1 MSTTHL
7 DNRWQEREY
16 VRMTDVAYEGG
27 QLHVTF
33 ADGDTVSVDPARLA
47 PRAAESI
54 DWSAARIDGPEIQA
68 PAAGRTY
75 AVSWLDVRALTD
87 EAFAAYLARV
97 ADEEARQVG
106 RKLRHLR
113 ESRGLTSAAL
123 AARAQITPQSLS
135 RIELGRHDV
144 VYSTLQR
151 LLAAM
156 NYTLRDLN
164 EAPAEAIAVDQVVS
178 RLKKTGL
185 PKEVIGRLAPANART
200 SLVLD
205 RLHRIFGWS
214 TADLAGSESLPIRA
228 SVAEAAAFKATSAQ
242 QPALGPYVLYAH
254 YLAALADQAMP
265 RARTLELPGDAREI
279 RHEILAEHDVV
290 DFRVLLDWA
299 WSRGVVVLPLFDPG
313 QFHGACWLFDGRPV
327 IVLKQ
332 VTEFDARM
340 AFDLAHEIGHVV
352 LHLSANAPAV
362 IELEEISL
370 GTDDEAIEDEASD
383 FAGALVLGDPER
395 LAAAVVARAGGKAE
409 RLRNAV
415 RALAPAEHVAVGAL
429 ANYLAWRLEG
439 EVDWW
444 GAAANLQTHTGQPAR
459 LAAETLLALLD
470 LDRLAA
476 DDRALLLDALGA
488 S

>member
-1 MSTTHL
+1 
-7 DNRWQEREY
+7 
-16 VRMTDVAYEGG
+16 MTDVAYEGG

-68 PAAGRTY
+68 PTAGRMY

-97 ADEEARQVG
+97 ADEESRQVG

-164 EAPAEAIAVDQVVS
+164 EAPAETIAVDQVVS

-185 PKEVIGRLAPANART
+185 PKEVIRRLAPANART

-214 TADLAGSESLPIRA
+214 TADLAGSETLPIRA

-254 YLAALADQAMP
+254 YLAALADQAMA
-265 RARTLELPGDAREI
+265 RARTFKLPADAQDI
-279 RHEILAEHDVV
+279 RRQILAEHDVV
-290 DFRVLLDWA
+290 DFPVLLEWA

-352 LHLSANAPAV
+352 LHLSSKVPAV
-362 IELEEISL
+362 IEREEISL
-370 GTDDEAIEDEASD
+370 DTDDEAIEDEASE

-395 LAAAVVARAGGKAE
+395 LAAAVVTRASGKAE
-409 RLRNAV
+409 RLQNAV
-415 RALAPAEHVAVGAL
+415 RALAPKEHVSIGAL

-444 GAAANLQTHTGQPAR
+444 GAAANLQTRSQQPAR
-459 LAAETLLALLD
+459 LAVEALLAHLD
-470 LDRLAA
+470 VDRLAA